1 MLTGPFFRYH
11 VPMARSLFDPSAE
24 GPFALSRTKLEL
36 FLECPR
42 CFWLDRCAGVCRPDT
57 AYYSLN
63 LAVDHLMKKEFDACR
78 VDKKPHPVMEMHG
91 VDAVPF
97 QHPQLTTWRDTP
109 KGIRFAHAS
118 GIELFGI
125 VDDVWIDGEGRVCPV
140 DYKGTSVAGV
150 PQLDQ
155 RDGYKRQLDV
165 YGWLLGK
172 NGFDLASDG
181 YIVFANADRERNAL
195 DGALRF
201 TLSIAPHVLEL
212 SWIDQALPAVRECL
226 ESDAPPP
233 STNQCAWCAYR
244 RDAKAS
250 EA

>member
-1 MLTGPFFRYH
+1 MRA
-11 VPMARSLFDPSAE
+11 MARALFDPSDGE
-24 GPFALSRTKLEL
+24 PFAVSRSKLEL

-42 CFWLDRCAGVCRPDT
+42 CFWLDRRKGVCRPDE

-78 VDKKPHPVMEMHG
+78 IDKKPHPVMERHG

-97 QHPQLTTWRDTP
+97 QHPQLATWRDTP
-109 KGIRFAHAS
+109 KGIRFAHPS
-118 GIELFGI
+118 KIELFGI
-125 VDDVWIDGEGRVCPV
+125 VDDVWQDDGGALHPV

-150 PQLDQ
+150 PRLDQ

-165 YGWLLGK
+165 YGWLLAK
-172 NGFDLASDG
+172 NGFPVAPTG
-181 YIVFANADRERNAL
+181 FIVFANADRDRNAL

-201 TLSIAPHVLEL
+201 ALSVAEHRLDTG
-212 SWIDQALPAVRECL
+212 WIDDTLPAVRECL
-226 ESDAPPP
+226 ESDVPPP
-233 STNQCAWCAYR
+233 STNDCAWCAYR
-244 RDAKAS
+244 RSASAS

>member
-1 MLTGPFFRYH
+1 MRA
-11 VPMARSLFDPSAE
+11 MARALFDPSASE
-24 GPFALSRTKLEL
+24 PFPVSRSKLEL
-36 FLECPR
+36 FLGCPR
-42 CFWLDRCAGVCRPDT
+42 CFWLDRRAGVCRPDE

-78 VDKKPHPVMEMHG
+78 VDNKPHPVMERHG
-91 VDAVPF
+91 IEAVPLR
-97 QHPQLTTWRDTP
+97 HPQLATWRDTP
-109 KGIRFAHAS
+109 KGIRFAHAC

-125 VDDVWIDGEGRVCPV
+125 VDDVWVAENGAVHPV

-150 PQLDQ
+150 PRLDD

-172 NGFDLASDG
+172 NGFRVADAG
-181 YIVFANADRERNAL
+181 FIVFANADRERDAL

-201 TLSIAPHVLEL
+201 TLSVAPHALDL
-212 SWIDQALPAVRECL
+212 GWIDDTLPAVRECL
-226 ESDAPPP
+226 ESDVPPP
-233 STNQCAWCAYR
+233 STNDCAWCAYR
-244 RDAKAS
+244 RDARAS